1 MGIISFMNINISYD
15 ACMRSIKAIGYLLL
29 IITCQYKGFDSSVV
43 TPVLAVELNLFLG
56 FTG

>member
-1 MGIISFMNINISYD
+1 MSISRSYD

-43 TPVLAVELNLFLG
+43 TPFLTVELNLFLG